1 MEDRASGGS
10 CESRLT
16 PRARLGLAAGAVALG
31 NLAQRF
37 LVALV
42 AVPILILILYLPR
55 PEPAWGLIFAASLIA
70 MRELFAMT
78 LPEDDRPAA
87 LVMGAIACA
96 ALYWLDPDAL
106 REPFGLELGPRWQI
120 IGRGGT
126 TAALFAA
133 VAVPGL
139 YYLFR
144 FRDIPSVAARLTAT
158 ITGIVYAGFLTTYL
172 ALFKRLAPMS
182 EGGHFV
188 ILVLVIAWLA
198 DTGGYF
204 AGRFLGRARLYEAV
218 SPKKTWAGA
227 YGGIAGSLL
236 GVLVVKLALLD
247 WLGWFDVAAI
257 AVAGGVLGQLG
268 DLTESLI
275 KRSVG
280 VKDSGALL
288 PGHGG
293 ILDRIDAVLFIAPFV
308 YGYVIVKIALSGPPA
323 FMLR

>member
-1 MEDRASGGS
+1 
-10 CESRLT
+10 
-16 PRARLGLAAGAVALG
+16 VALG

-42 AVPILILILYLPR
+42 AVPILIFILYLPR
-55 PEPAWGLIFAASLIA
+55 PEPTWALVFAASLIA
-70 MRELFAMT
+70 MHELFAMT
-78 LPEDDRPAA
+78 LPAEDRRPA
-87 LVMGAIACA
+87 LVIGGIACA
-96 ALYWLDPDAL
+96 AFYWIDAEAL
-106 REPFGLELGPRWQI
+106 QRALGLEPGRLLFFLGETGP
-120 IGRGGT
+120 T
-126 TAALFAA
+126 VALFAA
-133 VAVPGL
+133 VVVPGL

-144 FRDIPSVAARLTAT
+144 FRDIPSVAGRLTAT
-158 ITGIVYAGFLTTYL
+158 ITGIVYAGYLTTYL

-204 AGRFLGRARLYEAV
+204 AGRFLGKAKLYEAV

-227 YGGIAGSLL
+227 WGGIAGSLL
-236 GVLVVKLALLD
+236 GVLVMKLAFLS

-257 AVAGGVLGQLG
+257 AIVGGVLGQLG
-268 DLTESLI
+268 DLTESLL

-293 ILDRIDAVLFIAPFV
+293 LLDRIDAVLFIAPFV
-308 YGYVIVKIALSGPPA
+308 YAYVLVKIAISGPPA

>member
-1 MEDRASGGS
+1 
-10 CESRLT
+10 
-16 PRARLGLAAGAVALG
+16 VALG

-42 AVPILILILYLPR
+42 AVPILIVILYLPR
-55 PEPAWGLIFAASLIA
+55 PEPAWALIFAASLIA
-70 MRELFAMT
+70 MYELFAMT
-78 LPEDDRPAA
+78 LPAEDRRPA

-96 ALYWLDPDAL
+96 AFYWVHPLAL
-106 REPFGLELGPRWQI
+106 HEPFGVRLGARWELLGEA
-120 IGRGGT
+120 GAT
-126 TAALFAA
+126 VA
-133 VAVPGL
+133 VFLAVVVPGL

-144 FRDIPSVAARLTAT
+144 FRDIPSVASRLTAT
-158 ITGIVYAGFLTTYL
+158 ITGIVYAGFLTTHL

-188 ILVLVIAWLA
+188 ILVLVIAWLS

-204 AGRFLGRARLYEAV
+204 AGRFLGKSKLYEAV

-236 GVLVVKLALLD
+236 GVIAMKLLFLD
-247 WLGWFDVAAI
+247 WLGWFDVVAI
-257 AVAGGVLGQLG
+257 AVAGGVIGQLG
-268 DLTESLI
+268 DLAESLI

-293 ILDRIDAVLFIAPFV
+293 ILDRIDAVLFIAPLV
-308 YGYVIVKIALSGPPA
+308 YGYILVKIAVSGPPA